1 MVMIVNKKEANN
13 TQEIM
18 STTRIA
24 TILRSN
30 SRLVSLCTA
39 PIFFVI
45 FWIIEH
51 FAIFQQL
58 LQVEL
63 VAFIQ
68 QFGPFAWVAFLCL
81 STLSTMSPFPDSIFT
96 FMSGFLFGPVIG
108 TVLTLVGS
116 LIGNS
121 IDFYLARKL
130 GRTYIHKKFPHA
142 SKEMDQFISTSGWQS
157 IIALRLIPNP
167 LPFDWMSYA
176 AGISPMPYW
185 KFALSMTV
193 GVLPLQII
201 TVLIG
206 YQLQQ
211 NALTYTLLGLVGL
224 TGIIGFLGLLYKN
237 RQLKS
242 F

>member
-1 MVMIVNKKEANN
+1 MKWYLK
-13 TQEIM
+13 
-18 STTRIA
+18 IA
-24 TILRSN
+24 QFLRNHSPLIAI
-30 SRLVSLCTA
+30 SIIPLFLSG
-39 PIFFVI
+39 

-51 FAIFQQL
+51 FSAFQQF

-63 VAFIQ
+63 VAFIR
-68 QFGPFAWVAFLCL
+68 QFGPYAWLVFLCL
-81 STLSTMSPFPDSIFT
+81 SILSTMSPFPDSVFT
-96 FMSGFLFGPVIG
+96 FMSGFLFGPLVG
-108 TVLTLVGS
+108 TLLTLLGS

-130 GRTYIHKKFPHA
+130 GREYVHKKFPKA
-142 SKEMDQFISTSGWQS
+142 SKEVDQFATQSGWQS
-157 IIALRLIPNP
+157 IIVLRMIPNP

-185 KFALSMTV
+185 KFAISMMV

-211 NALTYTLLGLVGL
+211 NVFTYTLFGLVGL
-224 TGIIGFLGLLYKN
+224 TGVMGFLGLLYKN
-237 RQLKS
+237 RQTKNLL
-242 F
+242 

>member
-1 MVMIVNKKEANN
+1 MRVSKHIIQFVHKYSH
-13 TQEIM
+13 I
-18 STTRIA
+18 IA
-24 TILRSN
+24 FGI
-30 SRLVSLCTA
+30 A
-39 PIFFVI
+39 PLFFGI

-51 FAIFQQL
+51 FSSFQQF
-58 LQVEL
+58 LQIEL
-63 VAFIQ
+63 VAFIK
-68 QFGPFAWVAFLCL
+68 QFGPYAWLAFLIL
-81 STLSTMSPFPDSIFT
+81 SILSTMSPFPDSVFT

-108 TVLTLVGS
+108 TILTLVGS

-130 GRTYIHKKFPHA
+130 GRAYVHKKFPNA
-142 SKEMDQFISTSGWQS
+142 SKEVDQFATQSGWQS
-157 IIALRLIPNP
+157 IIVLRLIPNP

-176 AGISPMPYW
+176 AGISPISYW
-185 KFALSMTV
+185 KFALSMAV

-211 NALTYTLLGLVGL
+211 NAITYTLFGLVGL
-224 TGIIGFLGLLYKN
+224 TGMIGFLGLLYKN
-237 RQLKS
+237 HQAKTL